1 MPDATETFIETMG
14 RHFEEEGIPRIAGR
28 LFGLLMVNEAPCSL
42 DDMAERL
49 QVSKGSVSSNSRML
63 EQWGVVERVTR
74 PGDRRDYYHLAHD
87 MERRILER
95 QMEHVVKMRERL
107 REGLAS
113 MPDAPQA
120 VRDRFLA
127 AVAFQENTLEA
138 LGEALGRVR
147 GGAAGG

>member
-1 MPDATETFIETMG
+1 MQDATDTFIETMG

-63 EQWGVVERVTR
+63 EQWGVAERVTR
-74 PGDRRDYYHLAHD
+74 PGDRRDYYHLADD
-87 MERRILER
+87 MEQRILER
-95 QMEHVVKMRERL
+95 QMEHVVRMRERL

-113 MPDAPQA
+113 MPDAPRP

-127 AVAFQENTLEA
+127 AIAFQERTLES

-147 GGAAGG
+147 GGAAGR

>member
-1 MPDATETFIETMG
+1 MRDATNTFIETMG

-28 LFGLLMVNEAPCSL
+28 LFGLLMVNEEPCSL

-63 EQWGVVERVTR
+63 EQWGVAERVTR
-74 PGDRRDYYHLAHD
+74 PGDRRDYYHLADD

-113 MPDAPQA
+113 MPDAPRP

-127 AVAFQENTLEA
+127 AIAFQERTLES

-147 GGAAGG
+147 GGAAGR

>member
-1 MPDATETFIETMG
+1 MPDATGTFIETMG

-74 PGDRRDYYHLAHD
+74 PGDRRDYYHLADD

-107 REGLAS
+107 REGLAT

-127 AVAFQENTLEA
+127 AIAFQERTLES
-138 LGEALGRVR
+138 LGQALGRVR
-147 GGAAGG
+147 GGAAGR

>member
-1 MPDATETFIETMG
+1 MRDATDTFIETMG

-28 LFGLLMVNEAPCSL
+28 LFGLLLVNEEPCSL

-63 EQWGVVERVTR
+63 EQWGVAERVTR
-74 PGDRRDYYHLAHD
+74 PGDRRDYYHLADD
-87 MERRILER
+87 MEQRILER

-113 MPDAPQA
+113 MPDAPRA

-127 AVAFQENTLEA
+127 AIAFQERTLES

-147 GGAAGG
+147 GGAAGR

>member
-1 MPDATETFIETMG
+1 MRDATETFIETMG

-74 PGDRRDYYHLAHD
+74 PGDRRDYYHLADD

-107 REGLAS
+107 REGLAT
-113 MPDAPQA
+113 MPDAPRT

-127 AVAFQENTLEA
+127 AIAFQENTLEA

-147 GGAAGG
+147 GGAAGR

>member
-1 MPDATETFIETMG
+1 MQDATGTFIETMG

-28 LFGLLMVNEAPCSL
+28 LFGLLMVNEEPCSL

-74 PGDRRDYYHLAHD
+74 PGDRRDYYHLADD

-107 REGLAS
+107 REGLAT
-113 MPDAPQA
+113 MPDAPRT
-120 VRDRFLA
+120 VRERFLA
-127 AVAFQENTLEA
+127 AIAFQERTLES
-138 LGEALGRVR
+138 LSEALGRVR
-147 GGAAGG
+147 GGAAGR